1 MRSTLLWRSAA
12 AVLLLLVGAAGTS
25 RVESQGEPGE
35 RQRINHIIVIYMEN
49 WSFDGLLGLFPGADG
64 IARAGAALRQVDR
77 NSQPYPT
84 LPQPINNDLNPP
96 VPDNRFPADLPVK
109 PFNLALFVAPDQF
122 TGSPVHR
129 FYQEQYQINGGKMN
143 KFVAWTDS
151 GGLVMSYYDV
161 SKLPLGI
168 LARQYTLCDNFFH
181 SAFGGSWLNHIWLA
195 SARTPL
201 WPEAPPSTR
210 AQLDG
215 NGIMVQD
222 GAVTPDGYAVNT
234 IYSVSPPYPASVPAD
249 ERLPLQTVPTIGDRL
264 SERNYSWAWYA
275 GGWNGAI
282 AGHPDPLFQFH
293 HQPFA
298 YFARYADGTPGRAAH
313 LKDESDFWID
323 LQTGKLPAVSF
334 IKPIGED
341 DEHPGYATMLRGQQH
356 LAGLA
361 WAVQNSP
368 YWRDSVVVI
377 TYDENGGRWDHV
389 APPAGDRWGPGTRV
403 PAILVSRFARR
414 GHVDHTRYETLSILK
429 MIESR
434 WQLAPLADRDA
445 AANDLM
451 RALRQ

>member
-1 MRSTLLWRSAA
+1 MRRNILPRTVATM
-12 AVLLLLVGAAGTS
+12 LLLVGAVGTS
-25 RVESQGEPGE
+25 RVESQGGFGE

-84 LPQPINNDLNPP
+84 LPQPINNDVNPP

-109 PFNLALFVAPDQF
+109 PFNLALFVPSDQL

-129 FYQEQYQINGGKMN
+129 FYQEQYQINGGKMD

-151 GGLVMSYYDV
+151 GGLVMSYYDLRN
-161 SKLPLGI
+161 LPLGI

-195 SARTPL
+195 AARTPL

-249 ERLPLQTVPTIGDRL
+249 ERLPLQTAPTIGDRL
-264 SERNYSWAWYA
+264 SERNISWAWYA

-451 RALRQ
+451 RALRL